1 MHQPG
6 MKMYGNPVKGDFA
19 VMAGAVDLADVKD
32 REMASLHM
40 MDRLL
45 YVQIHVALQEEE
57 DFIILVEMEPGISR
71 AFRAFVHQDDGFI

>member
-6 MKMYGNPVKGDFA
+6 MKMYGNPVKGDFS
-19 VMAGAVDLADVKD
+19 VMAGAVDLAVVKD

-45 YVQIHVALQEEE
+45 YVQILSLIH
-57 DFIILVEMEPGISR
+57 I
-71 AFRAFVHQDDGFI
+71 

>member
-6 MKMYGNPVKGDFA
+6 MKMYGNPVKGDFS
-19 VMAGAVDLADVKD
+19 VMAGAVDLAVVKD